1 MKIDKAERASAK
13 TKKKKWEEIMQEYEK
28 KSERN
33 EKLHIDGHKFI
44 SSGYLVSTLIKQ
56 SLYFILTYKH

>member
-1 MKIDKAERASAK
+1 MKIDKAECASIK
-13 TKKKKWEEIMQEYEK
+13 QEYEK

-44 SSGYLVSTLIKQ
+44 SSAYLVSTLIK
-56 SLYFILTYKH
+56 

>member
-33 EKLHIDGHKFI
+33 EKLHIDGHMFI
-44 SSGYLVSTLIKQ
+44 SSAYLVSTLIK
-56 SLYFILTYKH
+56 